1 LRGAIAAA
9 VFALLLLPV
18 FSLSLGSPDPDP
30 GRTFTI
36 EADRITLRST
46 SSLLELLAGDIKAEN
61 VTMEN
66 VTVSYGSRTM
76 SFPWGHT
83 DSMEAHVTFLSLLG
97 VAITNFEDLIHML
110 LGKTVTLE
118 KVYMKAYSSSMSS
131 LDFRS
136 LEVEA

>member
-1 LRGAIAAA
+1 MVLAAA

-36 EADRITLRST
+36 EADRITMRCT
-46 SSLLELLAGDIKAEN
+46 SSLLELLIGDIEAEN

-83 DSMEAHVTFLSLLG
+83 DTMEVHVTFLSVLW
-97 VAITNFEDLIHML
+97 VAITNLQDLIPLL

-118 KVYMKAYSSSMSS
+118 KVRMEAYSSSMSS
-131 LDFRS
+131 LDFKS